1 MGPVPHWTLNPLTL
15 ANRCPCVSENRIL
28 STRKS
33 GDEIVGVGLS
43 VLEKVVLMAL
53 ESIRRAFLG
62 LLFFVL
68 SLGFIGCD
76 DDPDPPDGSVDGGLD
91 SGGDA
96 DQEAGQDADVDTPVN
111 VMLVLRAPNG
121 GEHWPA
127 GSTQLVMWTSEGVS
141 LLHIEYSLD
150 EGENWYDIAESVD
163 ATSGSAEWTIPE
175 VESTTCLVRISDPV
189 DAQPSDRSAETFAIV
204 PAGTPTITVT
214 SPSGGELWREAEE
227 QEVTWT
233 ATGDMTEVDIDL
245 NVGDSE
251 TWTNIAT
258 GEANDGSFLWT
269 LPPDVDS
276 IRCRVRIQ
284 EADEDPSDIS
294 EYFAL
299 RPPLPPED

>member
-1 MGPVPHWTLNPLTL
+1 MQGTNGMLDDVRDVALE
-15 ANRCPCVSENRIL
+15 RV
-28 STRKS
+28 
-33 GDEIVGVGLS
+33 VFM
-43 VLEKVVLMAL
+43 VLE
-53 ESIRRAFLG
+53 SSRIFFSG
-62 LLFFVL
+62 LLFGVL
-68 SLGFIGCD
+68 SLGFIACD
-76 DDPDPPDGSVDGGLD
+76 DDPDPADGSVDAGQD

-96 DQEAGQDADVDTPVN
+96 DQGDAQDADGDVDTPVN

-121 GEHWPA
+121 GEHWAA
-127 GSTQLVMWTSEGVS
+127 GSTQLVMWTSEGVA
-141 LLHIEYSLD
+141 LLHLEYSLD

-163 ATSGSAEWTIPE
+163 ATSGQAEWTIPE
-175 VESTTCLVRISDPV
+175 VESETCLVRISDPE

-227 QEVTWT
+227 QELTWT
-233 ATGDMTEVDIDL
+233 ATGEVTAVDIAL

-251 TWTNIAT
+251 DWTDIAT
-258 GEANDGSFLWT
+258 GEDNDGSFLWT

-284 EADEDPSDIS
+284 EADADPSDIS
-294 EYFAL
+294 EYFAI